1 MQEKQ
6 LVRERIHRDF
16 LIRLCEGEFPRGS
29 AMPSLPELCAQ
40 YGVGKNTIL
49 KVLQLL
55 KAEDFIATSPGKAS
69 EVLFDC
75 DHPEAYLA
83 DLPGFVCD
91 KALLPDYYY
100 AIRLLFP
107 TICAHASLSC
117 GAEELARIRE
127 LARRAHS
134 ADEKAY
140 IRLSIQFFRASLAA
154 MDNQLLK
161 KIVEIT
167 LQETMIPGM
176 LLCGHHAIFEAPLRQ
191 VSHQMEAYDRALQ
204 QKDVQQLHLC
214 WEQFLTL
221 YQLVLEQA
229 LTLGIFPDSPS
240 VKDTRLFAQIDGE
253 KRFIL
258 AFSLLEKILSGIYAP
273 GDFLPSIAEAKQA
286 FGVSA
291 ITVRSAYEILGE
303 MGFAQTANGRGTR
316 VLPFFTPRQ
325 SPLLERA
332 A

>member
-1 MQEKQ
+1 MKEMNGMQEKQ

-91 KALLPDYYY
+91 KALLLDYYY

-107 TICAHASLSC
+107 TICAQASLSC

-167 LQETMIPGM
+167 L
-176 LLCGHHAIFEAPLRQ
+176 
-191 VSHQMEAYDRALQ
+191 
-204 QKDVQQLHLC
+204 
-214 WEQFLTL
+214 
-221 YQLVLEQA
+221 
-229 LTLGIFPDSPS
+229 
-240 VKDTRLFAQIDGE
+240 
-253 KRFIL
+253 
-258 AFSLLEKILSGIYAP
+258 
-273 GDFLPSIAEAKQA
+273 
-286 FGVSA
+286 
-291 ITVRSAYEILGE
+291 
-303 MGFAQTANGRGTR
+303 
-316 VLPFFTPRQ
+316 
-325 SPLLERA
+325 
-332 A
+332 